1 MTITMARKQTTSRII
16 CMLLLPVLTLLFT
29 SGCATN
35 LSKPAHAPE
44 PAKVRLDEFENV
56 EMKAVG
62 IAEKFASA
70 PANQKAL
77 KKIDEIL
84 FSDMR
89 MVFPNCKRI
98 EQGDDFSRTTK
109 RTLQIT
115 PYIKEIKF
123 IGGGARFWVGS
134 MAGSSAVLMQAT
146 LRDSSN
152 GEIIADPEFYRD
164 AGARA
169 GGWTMGAT
177 DNRMLEEIAQDV
189 VKYCSYNR

>member
-35 LSKPAHAPE
+35 LSKPARAPQ
-44 PAKVRLDEFENV
+44 PAKVKLGEFENV

-77 KKIDEIL
+77 KKIDVVL
-84 FSDMR
+84 FRNMR
-89 MVFPNCKRI
+89 MLFPILKRI
-98 EQGDDFSRTTK
+98 EHGVDFSRTTK

-115 PYIKEIKF
+115 PHVKEIKF
-123 IGGGARFWVGS
+123 VGGSARFWAGS

-152 GEIIADPEFYRD
+152 GEIIADEEFYRD
-164 AGARA
+164 AAARA

-177 DNRMLEEIAQDV
+177 DNRMLEEIAQDIV
-189 VKYCSYNR
+189 TYCSYNR